1 MEKHNP
7 KRFYHN
13 LGIILTAVLLC
24 VLVINLA
31 LPKKSF
37 SEKEN
42 RVLASFPSFSMSGF
56 TGGRLETQIEDYAN
70 DHFML
75 RDLWVSFRS
84 NFNRLLGKSEQN
96 GVYLG
101 KDGYLLESFAMPDDS
116 FTAGVS
122 DALSAFAMGHSS
134 LNMYMLLAPTSVNI
148 LKDHLP
154 AFAPE
159 ADQDHY
165 IDTIRTNV
173 TNAGMRFVDVR
184 DTFRSRPDEQLY
196 YRTDHHWTTLGA
208 YYAYNLLAQEMQF
221 DASLVTYEKLPASTR
236 FQGTLAAKSGFRQ
249 NLYDELDVFLPAD
262 ATSYEYVVTYVD
274 DRKKVASFYASE
286 KLATRDKYAM
296 FFDGNH
302 AQVRIYTPEADD
314 RTLLVI
320 KDSYANSLVPFLS
333 PNYRN
338 IIMIDP
344 RYYYGALDDLIAAD
358 EVDDVLFLYNA
369 KTFFSDNSLE
379 LLLAP

>member
-101 KDGYLLESFAMPDDS
+101 TSGNDG
-116 FTAGVS
+116 
-122 DALSAFAMGHSS
+122 
-134 LNMYMLLAPTSVNI
+134 
-148 LKDHLP
+148 
-154 AFAPE
+154 
-159 ADQDHY
+159 
-165 IDTIRTNV
+165 
-173 TNAGMRFVDVR
+173 
-184 DTFRSRPDEQLY
+184 
-196 YRTDHHWTTLGA
+196 
-208 YYAYNLLAQEMQF
+208 
-221 DASLVTYEKLPASTR
+221 
-236 FQGTLAAKSGFRQ
+236 
-249 NLYDELDVFLPAD
+249 
-262 ATSYEYVVTYVD
+262 
-274 DRKKVASFYASE
+274 
-286 KLATRDKYAM
+286 
-296 FFDGNH
+296 
-302 AQVRIYTPEADD
+302 
-314 RTLLVI
+314 
-320 KDSYANSLVPFLS
+320 
-333 PNYRN
+333 
-338 IIMIDP
+338 
-344 RYYYGALDDLIAAD
+344 
-358 EVDDVLFLYNA
+358 
-369 KTFFSDNSLE
+369 
-379 LLLAP
+379 